1 MVVAILQRGEI
12 EQSIPEPMHEAE
24 WLGARH
30 ARRGSHIAIR
40 YTGSRGRLTKVRR
53 CAQDPVS
60 IAACATILRVDPQ
73 TGSLSTQRV
82 TLNEK
87 RMDDYFSSTAAGCLR

>member
-12 EQSIPEPMHEAE
+12 EQSNPEAMHEAE

-53 CAQDPVS
+53 SVQDPVNT
-60 IAACATILRVDPQ
+60 AACATIAPANPH

-82 TLNEK
+82 PLDEK
-87 RMDDYFSSTAAGCLR
+87 RMDDYYPGTAARCLR